1 MFWQLMTT
9 YVEIGIGDETTYSLS
24 DSTRLVLIRYF
35 IEIVTRIGH
44 GQVSKC
50 GCVMQA
56 SEVQ

>member
-1 MFWQLMTT
+1 MTT

-35 IEIVTRIGH
+35 IEIVTRITRVGH